1 VSWFDDSKATTP
13 HAALTALRGFDSV
26 VLIAGGRNK
35 GLDLSAMARHPER
48 MKGVVAI
55 GESADLIAQAF
66 HGLCPVVFADSMNT
80 AVSAALS
87 LATAGDTVLLSPGCT
102 SLDWYSGY
110 AERGDDFV
118 RCLKEALES
127 NVLRTQSNGVT
138 S

>member
-26 VLIAGGRNK
+26 VLIASGRNK
-35 GLDLSAMARHPER
+35 GLDLSAMAREPKR
-48 MKGVVAI
+48 MKSVVAI

-66 HGLCPVVFADSMNT
+66 HGVCPVVFADSMT
-80 AVSAALS
+80 AAVSAALA

-102 SLDWYSGY
+102 SLDWYGGY

-118 RCLKEALES
+118 R
-127 NVLRTQSNGVT
+127 
-138 S
+138 